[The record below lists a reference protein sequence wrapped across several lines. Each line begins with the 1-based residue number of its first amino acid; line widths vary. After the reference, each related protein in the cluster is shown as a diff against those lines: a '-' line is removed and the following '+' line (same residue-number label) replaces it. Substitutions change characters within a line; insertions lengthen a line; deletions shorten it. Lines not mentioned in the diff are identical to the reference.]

1 MAKASVIY
9 VRVEEEV
16 KATIERIAETSGRT
30 QAQVVDYLL
39 RKSLGL
45 TPDAIEQA
53 VREVSEDVRPSNRPR

>member
-9 VRVEEEV
+9 VRVEDTV
-16 KATIERIAETSGRT
+16 KASIEKIAEQAGRT

-45 TPDAIEQA
+45 TADAIEKA
-53 VREVSEDVRPSNRPR
+53 VREVSENERESDSAG